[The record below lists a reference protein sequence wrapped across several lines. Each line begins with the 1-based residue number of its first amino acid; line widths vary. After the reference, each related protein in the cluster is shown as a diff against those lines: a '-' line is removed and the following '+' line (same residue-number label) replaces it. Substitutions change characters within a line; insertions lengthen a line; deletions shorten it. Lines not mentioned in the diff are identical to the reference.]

1 MYSVLEL
8 THGAI
13 KMHRNRIWAAILG
26 TFIVG
31 LGAAVSVQ
39 AALRQRACAA
49 IRAACEQAGFVQG
62 GARTGDG
69 LFVDCIAPIIR
80 QTPQPPRASRP
91 LPKIDLQL
99 VADCK
104 AQNPNL
110 GQRNAPPSQAAQPP
124 AQSSPLPRAA
134 IPQVAPAQQRNAPP
148 SQAVVPPASP
158 PNPVATP
165 PQAAPAPQSNKTS
178 IDQE

>member
-8 THGAI
+8 TRGAI
-13 KMHRNRIWAAILG
+13 NMHRNQIWAAILG

-39 AALRQRACAA
+39 AAPRQRACAE

-104 AQNPNL
+104 AQNPNF
-110 GQRNAPPSQAAQPP
+110 GQRNAPPSQAGSATCAVEPAPEGCNPARGAGAAAQ
-124 AQSSPLPRAA
+124 RAA
-134 IPQVAPAQQRNAPP
+134 IASSRATREPTQSGRD
-148 SQAVVPPASP
+148 SPASG
-158 PNPVATP
+158 AS
-165 PQAAPAPQSNKTS
+165 PAEQ
-178 IDQE
+178 